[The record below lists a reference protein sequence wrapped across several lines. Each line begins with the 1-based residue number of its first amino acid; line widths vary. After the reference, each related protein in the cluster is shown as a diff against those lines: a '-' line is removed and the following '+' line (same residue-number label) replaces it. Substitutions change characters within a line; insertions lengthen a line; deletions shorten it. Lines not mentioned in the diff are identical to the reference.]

1 MVRPMSWIFIDTSE
15 RGAVR
20 LADVPRRGR
29 IRVTQQK
36 VLPGATVSAIAS
48 FVEPEKVAQ
57 ADGICV
63 VAGPG
68 SFSAVRSG
76 VLVAN
81 VLARMF
87 GMPLH
92 GLSREEATDMK
103 AIRDRLL
110 AHDITSTPYVA
121 PVYDAE
127 PNITC
132 PKP

>member
-1 MVRPMSWIFIDTSE
+1 MSWIFIDTSE
-15 RGAVR
+15 RGVVR

-29 IRVTQQK
+29 IRVTQKK
-36 VLPGATVSAIAS
+36 VLPGATVAAIAS
-48 FVEPEKVAQ
+48 FVDPKVVEK

-87 GMPLH
+87 GIPLH
-92 GLSREEATDMK
+92 GLSREEVTDMG
-103 AIRDRLL
+103 AVRDRLL
-110 AHDITSTPYVA
+110 AHDVASTPYVA